1 LTYSKVGTAATGN
14 ATLIFRWCQGCE
26 LAKMATEVTLISE
39 AEFGRHPFQS
49 NVLSEKF
56 ARPGDAGT

>member
-1 LTYSKVGTAATGN
+1 MAA
-14 ATLIFRWCQGCE
+14 
-26 LAKMATEVTLISE
+26 EVTLISK

-56 ARPGDAGT
+56 ARPGDAGTELIGVRWQAVC